1 MARKPSKRSAGA
13 GGRTTRTSRS
23 RSTSDQLRDSVEGRQ
38 REFISIA
45 SHELRTPLTALTG
58 YLALATSTDDPEQSR
73 EFVDRAY
80 KASRR
85 LTTLVED
92 LLQVARIEE
101 DRTPFHP
108 TVVHPDEAIQ
118 EILDDLRTA
127 VDRKQIRMTL
137 KGELTKRDVIRVDR
151 TKFCQVLRN
160 ILDNAIKYTPTGG
173 RVAVTTRARDRM
185 VQVRIRDWGIG
196 IDAENLDKI
205 FDKFFREYTEL
216 SAAAGGTGLGLF
228 ITKQLVERQGG
239 TLQVRSRRGEGTTV
253 IVSFARS
260 RPVAARR
267 RGATMQKSTRKQN

>member
-1 MARKPSKRSAGA
+1 MAKKASQSGRKPNS
-13 GGRTTRTSRS
+13 S
-23 RSTSDQLRDSVEGRQ
+23 RSTSDQLRESVEGRQ

-58 YLALATSTDDPEQSR
+58 YLALATGTKDPEQSR

-80 KASRR
+80 KASQR

-101 DRTPFHP
+101 ERTPFHP
-108 TVVHPDEAIQ
+108 TVVHPDETIR
-118 EILDDLRTA
+118 EIVEDLHAA
-127 VDRKQIRMTL
+127 VERKRIRMSL
-137 KGELTKRDVIRVDR
+137 KSELTKRDVIRVDR

-160 ILDNAIKYTPTGG
+160 ILDNAIKYTPPSE
-173 RVAVTTRARDRM
+173 RVAITTRVRDRM

-196 IDAENLDKI
+196 IDAGNLEKI

-239 TLQVRSRRGEGTTV
+239 TLRIKSRRGEGTTV
-253 IVSFARS
+253 VVSFPRT
-260 RPVAARR
+260 RPVTRR
-267 RGATMQKSTRKQN
+267 RGATMQESKRKQT

>member
-1 MARKPSKRSAGA
+1 MAKKPSKRSHRGD
-13 GGRTTRTSRS
+13 SS

-58 YLALATSTDDPEQSR
+58 YLALAMSTADPEQSR

-80 KASRR
+80 KASQR

-108 TVVHPDEAIQ
+108 TAVHPDEAIQ

-160 ILDNAIKYTPTGG
+160 VLDNAIKYTPAGG
-173 RVAVTTRARDRM
+173 RVAVATRVRDRM

-196 IDAENLDKI
+196 IDAENLEKI

-253 IVSFARS
+253 TVSFPRS

-267 RGATMQKSTRKQN
+267 RGATMQKSTRKQSKQT